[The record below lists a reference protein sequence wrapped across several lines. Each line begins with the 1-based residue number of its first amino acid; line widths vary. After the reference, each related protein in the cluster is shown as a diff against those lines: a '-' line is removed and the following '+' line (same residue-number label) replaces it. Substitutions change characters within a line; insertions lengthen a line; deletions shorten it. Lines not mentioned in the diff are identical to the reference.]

1 MKPSVYKIDSATRG
15 AFFLMP
21 KPSGEWLREDIRYY
35 AEIGIEHVVSLLEPN
50 EISELGLLRE
60 KEVCKAAG
68 ILFTSFAIPDRQIP
82 QNDKFD
88 TLVVNLAEN
97 LAGGTSLAIHCRA
110 GIGRSGLLACCILKS
125 IGLDSEK
132 AISLVS
138 EARGLV
144 IPDTRV
150 QVDFIHS
157 FLRSPEDHLNIK

>member
-1 MKPSVYKIDSATRG
+1 MKPSLYKIESLTPG
-15 AFFLMP
+15 AFYLMP
-21 KPSGEWLREDIRYY
+21 KPSGEWLREDIEYY
-35 AEIGIEHVVSLLEPN
+35 AHTGIKHVVSLLEPN

-60 KEVCKAAG
+60 EDVCKEVG
-68 ILFTSFAIPDRQIP
+68 IFFTSFAIPDRHIP
-82 QNDKFD
+82 ENDKFD
-88 TLVVNLAEN
+88 TLVAKIAKNLNE
-97 LAGGTSLAIHCRA
+97 GISVAIHCRA
-110 GIGRSGLLACCILKS
+110 GIGRSGLLACCILKF

-157 FLRSPEDHLNIK
+157 FARSS